1 LAVVAGAL
9 GCRTAAVI
17 PAMRNDKLL
26 ALLMIGSS
34 ADQPP
39 LTSKSEFIKP
49 FQDLLDLVV
58 SGVERIQSQQKTQRQ
73 FVELETFWQVS
84 QAISSET
91 DLDALY
97 ALINRQVETAMGQ
110 ISSFGI
116 VLYDDKSNQISIPY
130 MLEEGQWLRI
140 PPFPL
145 GNGFSSEIIRTRRP
159 LLMFT
164 QREIDEKT
172 LELNALQ
179 VGDPPKSWLGVPML
193 FGGQVIGLIIVQDVK
208 LEYRF
213 TIQDERLLSML
224 ATQVAVVVRNA
235 RLLEATRRQAQQERL
250 TNDISDRIRR
260 QVDVESILKTTT
272 DEISRALGARR
283 ARLRIDTRVVGND
296 KLAQGPDIIA
306 SEEPGKEV
314 NR

>member
-1 LAVVAGAL
+1 VWWEGE
-9 GCRTAAVI
+9 AAVETNF
-17 PAMRNDKLL
+17 PKQSGFSADTFAATRNDILSE
-26 ALLMIGSS
+26 G
-34 ADQPP
+34 DW
-39 LTSKSEFIKP
+39 LTNGENRAPGEAEAFARYRVDIPKDGTYTLYTRK
-49 FQDLLDLVV
+49 
-58 SGVERIQSQQKTQRQ
+58 
-73 FVELETFWQVS
+73 FWQHGPF
-84 QAISSET
+84 
-91 DLDALY
+91 
-97 ALINRQVETAMGQ
+97 RWR
-110 ISSFGI
+110 FG
-116 VLYDDKSNQISIPY
+116 
-130 MLEEGQWLRI
+130 EGEWLRI

-250 TNDISDRIRR
+250 TKEISDCIRR

-296 KLAQGPDIIA
+296 KLAQGPDNIA
-306 SEEPGKEV
+306 SEKPGKEV
-314 NR
+314 NG